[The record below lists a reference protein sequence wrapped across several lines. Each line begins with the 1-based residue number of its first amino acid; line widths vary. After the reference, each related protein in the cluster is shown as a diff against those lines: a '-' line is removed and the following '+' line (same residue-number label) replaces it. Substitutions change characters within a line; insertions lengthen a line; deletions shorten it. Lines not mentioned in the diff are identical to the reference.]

1 MYILIILT
9 STGIIFNDFLQGQ
22 RIICLGSSAPEGV
35 ARNFSRRRTD
45 VGYYGWERTFCDFR
59 LAKIFTSGIVLACV
73 LNPPSKPQPR
83 IFFCPSNLLHIFN
96 NNIYTDIRTAYKHIF
111 YQILSY
117 KANIC
122 GRNSSSPPRHPLF
135 SDPHF
140 QNFGLKVVP
149 LERGGWYCVGFFLIY
164 FTHLKLPILKL
175 ILYSHNRIFKLC
187 KSLKTTYTFSH
198 KIKLIFLTPNKTE
211 K

>member
-1 MYILIILT
+1 MYWILLANHNPEFFSVPPGT
-9 STGIIFNDFLQGQ
+9 EKRKKRKSPQADYN
-22 RIICLGSSAPEGV
+22 GSSD
-35 ARNFSRRRTD
+35 N
-45 VGYYGWERTFCDFR
+45 
-59 LAKIFTSGIVLACV
+59 
-73 LNPPSKPQPR
+73 
-83 IFFCPSNLLHIFN
+83 SNLLHIFN
-96 NNIYTDIRTAYKHIF
+96 NNIYTDIRTAYKHVF

-135 SDPHF
+135 SDPRF